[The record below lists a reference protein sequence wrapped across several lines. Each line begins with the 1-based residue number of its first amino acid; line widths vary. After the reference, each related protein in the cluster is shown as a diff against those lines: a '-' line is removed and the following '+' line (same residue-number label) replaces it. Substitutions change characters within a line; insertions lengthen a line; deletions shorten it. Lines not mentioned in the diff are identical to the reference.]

1 MHLFTCT
8 CNSPVGVLQICSNGD
23 AINAVSFAEHPVLT
37 SGTHPLLDEC
47 VRQLQEYFEG
57 RRRVFNLPMQQDGTP
72 FQQRVWKEL
81 MTIDFGQTLPYSE
94 LAKRLG
100 DIKATRAVGL
110 SNGKNALA
118 ILVPCHRVIGR
129 DGSLT
134 GYAGGKDRKKWLLEH
149 EARLAHGLQ
158 LLF

>member
-8 CNSPVGVLQICSNGD
+8 CNSPVGVLHIRSNGD
-23 AINAVSFAEHPVLT
+23 AITAVSFQEHPVLT
-37 SGTHPLLDEC
+37 SETHPLLDEC

-57 RRRVFNLPMQQDGTP
+57 RRRVFNLPLQQEGTP

-81 MTIDFGQTLPYSE
+81 MTVDFGQTLPYSE

-118 ILVPCHRVIGR
+118 ILVPCHRIIGR

-134 GYAGGKDRKKWLLEH
+134 GYAGGTDRKKWLLEH
-149 EARLAHGLQ
+149 EAKYTHGLQ